1 MVLHCP
7 RIKFT
12 FIKAQGLPESHL
24 WLSLDLYLST
34 DTTLQLT
41 YTHIPCV
48 PSTLKY
54 LLKVHTKPFLFS
66 HSVVKSSL
74 AYHITPRQEGWGSQD
89 SSSTLFFSLVTL
101 TILYY
106 SAIVFCFWEVS
117 EWDSDIA
124 GRQRTYFS
132 GYCVS
137 KPSTVAKSVWL
148 LATNTFFHCKTLP
161 ASHLTWNTPTF
172 APSQVWL
179 IPVSFSSYVKW
190 EW

>member
-34 DTTLQLT
+34 DTTLQLA

-66 HSVVKSSL
+66 QSVVKSSL

-89 SSSTLFFSLVTL
+89 SSGTLFFSLVTL

-117 EWDSDIA
+117 AVRLWHCWE
-124 GRQRTYFS
+124 
-132 GYCVS
+132 
-137 KPSTVAKSVWL
+137 AKDVFFWL
-148 LATNTFFHCKTLP
+148 LCLQAEHSSQICLATCY
-161 ASHLTWNTPTF
+161 
-172 APSQVWL
+172 QYV
-179 IPVSFSSYVKW
+179 FSL
-190 EW
+190 